1 MLNRVKDILTLL
13 LLAAILVLSFQAWN
27 SVGGFVGGI
36 RQGFEDFGESVA
48 ALPQTVAENVMEA
61 LEIEKR
67 ASVEL
72 SDLMAH
78 SVQPV
83 GHLVTASNPVDTKV
97 KVGIKAGLF
106 NLCGASVDHDVEGT
120 IEAGVDLSQVQGSDF
135 SHDLFTNSWTLQ
147 LGPAQVTSC
156 RIDYIRQTGHSRS
169 ICGQDW
175 DEYRLLAE
183 AVVLPEFRK
192 EALAEGLLAQA
203 EQEAQLV
210 LGNFLRAV
218 TKSENVSVVFQS
230 DPTIEFPESCL
241 REPPRGWTFDEESD
255 TWKRE

>member
-1 MLNRVKDILTLL
+1 M
-13 LLAAILVLSFQAWN
+13 F
-27 SVGGFVGGI
+27 
-36 RQGFEDFGESVA
+36 
-48 ALPQTVAENVMEA
+48 NV
-61 LEIEKR
+61 
-67 ASVEL
+67 
-72 SDLMAH
+72 
-78 SVQPV
+78 
-83 GHLVTASNPVDTKV
+83 
-97 KVGIKAGLF
+97 
-106 NLCGASVDHDVEGT
+106 CGASVDHAVEGT

-135 SHDLFTNSWTLQ
+135 THDLFTNSWTLQ

-169 ICGQDW
+169 ICRQDW

-183 AVVLPEFRK
+183 AVVLPEFSK

-218 TKSENVSVVFQS
+218 TKSENVSIVFQS
-230 DPTIEFPESCL
+230 DPTIEFPASCL